1 MVFAVKTGP
10 PYDTPVV
17 PRPKGDVRETDTDTS
32 GTSPNFTEIV
42 SYTPTS
48 GKTFA
53 LAKIL
58 ATFTGTDEQEIRVRL
73 DPDGTPE
80 VVAYYHATGYV
91 MDWFPPGV
99 ELEGDGT
106 KKVVIESSAAA
117 GVEASVT
124 GFILGEE
131 S

>member
-1 MVFAVKTGP
+1 
-10 PYDTPVV
+10 
-17 PRPKGDVRETDTDTS
+17 
-32 GTSPNFTEIV
+32 
-42 SYTPTS
+42 
-48 GKTFA
+48 
-53 LAKIL
+53 
-58 ATFTGTDEQEIRVRL
+58 
-73 DPDGTPE
+73 
-80 VVAYYHATGYV
+80 

>member
-1 MVFAVKTGP
+1 MTFAAKTGP
-10 PYDTPVV
+10 PYETPVT
-17 PRPKGDVRETDTDTS
+17 PKPQGSTRETDSAATVTGS
-32 GTSPNFTEIV
+32 FTEIV

-48 GKTFA
+48 DKTFA

-73 DPDGTPE
+73 DPAGTPE
-80 VVAYYHATGYV
+80 VVAHYHATGYV

-99 ELEGDGT
+99 EVEGDGT
-106 KKVVIESSAAA
+106 KTVVIEAK
-117 GVEASVT
+117 GTVNPNIT
-124 GFILGEE
+124 GFIVGEE

>member
-1 MVFAVKTGP
+1 MTFSIKAGP
-10 PYDTPVV
+10 PYDTPVA
-17 PRPKGDVRETDTDTS
+17 PRPKGDIRETATVASTDAWK
-32 GTSPNFTEIV
+32 EIV
-42 SYTPTS
+42 SYTPTN

-58 ATFTGTDEQEIRVRL
+58 ATFTGTDEQQVRILL
-73 DPDGTPE
+73 DSE
-80 VVAYYHATGYV
+80 VVGHYHATGYV

-99 ELEGDGT
+99 EVEGDGAKT
-106 KKVVIESSAAA
+106 VSIEAK
-117 GVEASVT
+117 GTVHPDVT

>member
-1 MVFAVKTGP
+1 MAFTVKTGQ
-10 PYDTPVV
+10 PYETQVA
-17 PRPKGDVRETDTDTS
+17 PRPRGNTRETDTTTS
-32 GTSPNFTEIV
+32 GTSPAFAEIV
-42 SYTPTS
+42 SYTPTA

-53 LAKIL
+53 LAKII

-80 VVAYYHATGYV
+80 VIAYYHATGYV

-99 ELEGDGT
+99 EVEGDGT
-106 KKVVIESSAAA
+106 RRIVIESRAAA
-117 GVEASVT
+117 GNEASVT
-124 GFILGEE
+124 GFIAGEE